1 MIAGM
6 STKIWTRA
14 LDMAARTPPERH
26 RDVDFLRAASIF
38 VVVIGHWVM
47 AAPWVDESGP
57 HIAHMLG
64 HQEWT
69 QWLTWFLQ
77 VMPVFF
83 FVGGFANGISW
94 DAAVRD
100 GKPYRE
106 WLFGRLGR
114 LLKPALPLVLFWAVA
129 GWLAVQSG
137 VPSGM
142 VGIASQIALVPTWFL
157 AVYLLAVLLVPV
169 ARAAWKRFGMASFWV
184 PVALAVAVDAAY
196 FRLDM
201 HGFGWINYLLVWGA
215 VHQLGF
221 AWLDDRCARGARALF
236 WALGGLGLLVLLTE
250 FGPWPRSLVGVPG
263 AEVSNTTPP
272 HLPLLALAA
281 FQFGTVR
288 LVERLLR
295 RLLASL
301 KAWAATVLV
310 NGMIMSVFLWHSTV
324 MMLLFGLALL
334 VDGAGL
340 KAYPGSGPWWLMKL
354 AWIGL
359 FLVVLL
365 PVVGLVSRWEQA
377 GPGGATPGA
386 LRQVGGAL
394 ILGFGLGM
402 LAYGG
407 VVHPET
413 GSLAVVPLLLPFL
426 GALIAGLI
434 FNRRRITGAT
444 GGQPS

>member
-1 MIAGM
+1 MVNPWLIA
-6 STKIWTRA
+6 A
-14 LDMAARTPPERH
+14 DLAAKTPPTRN
-26 RDVDFLRAASIF
+26 RAADFLRAASIL
-38 VVVIGHWVM
+38 VVVCGHWIM
-47 AAPWVDESGP
+47 AAPWVDAQGS
-57 HIAHMLG
+57 HIDHLLAISP
-64 HQEWT
+64 WT
-69 QWLTWFLQ
+69 QWLTWGLQ

-83 FVGGFANGISW
+83 FVGGFSNGITW
-94 DAAVRD
+94 EAARRD
-100 GKPYRE
+100 GVGYAR
-106 WLFGRLGR
+106 WLDGRLRR
-114 LLKPALPLVLFWAVA
+114 LLLPMLPLLAFWAVA
-129 GWLAVQSG
+129 AAIAHQAG
-137 VPSGM
+137 VPAGM
-142 VGIASQIALVPTWFL
+142 IRIGSQVALVPTWFL

-169 ARAAWKRFGMASFWV
+169 ARGAWKRFGMASFWV
-184 PVALAVAVDAAY
+184 PAGLAALVDAAY
-196 FRLDM
+196 FQLDM
-201 HGFGWINYLLVWGA
+201 HGFGWVNYLLVWGA

-221 AWLDDRCARGARALF
+221 AWLDDRCARGSRAIL
-236 WALGGLGLLVLLTE
+236 WSLGGLLLLVLLTE

-288 LVERLLR
+288 LVEGFLR
-295 RLLASL
+295 RRLENL

-324 MMLLFGLALL
+324 MMLLFGVALL
-334 VDGAGL
+334 LDGAGL

-365 PVVGLVSRWEQA
+365 PVVALVSRWEQ
-377 GPGGATPGA
+377 GTPGGAAPPA
-386 LRQVGGAL
+386 LRQVAGSL

-407 VVHPET
+407 VVHPES
-413 GSLAVVPLLLPFL
+413 GSISTVPLLLPFL

-434 FNRRRITGAT
+434 FARRQSAGAP
-444 GGQPS
+444 GGPPS